1 MKAEEVRNAIKAM
14 RDSVPSEICQK
25 VDELKNKIMNGE
37 VNVPVLGSA
46 EEVAALRQRYG

>member
-37 VNVPVLGSA
+37 VNVPVPGSA
-46 EEVAALRQRYG
+46 DEVAALRQRYG